1 MKSLLSKFIATCA
14 LALGIGGI
22 SVSHQAFAQTI
33 NYTDLWWN
41 ANESGWG
48 IQITHHNDEMFGTWF
63 TYDEQGN
70 QLFITLPGCGL
81 QKFNGRVCSGDLYRT
96 TGTPYNAPFVSAN
109 TSVTKIGSATLTFES
124 ATSATFAYQIGGTA
138 ITKAITRQPYGSGV
152 ATFPFD
158 NSDLY
163 FKASESG
170 WGYSLAQHGAA
181 LFGVIYHYD
190 ENGRPMFVTLPD
202 ATLNGNIASGTLYRT
217 RSNGNSHYLT
227 STWRAADISLTAA
240 GGVGKADLAFLPA
253 GLNMTFSINGFS
265 QTKEMVRQ
273 PFGAATPAN
282 ALPPASLVQKLC
294 VAPRALAR
302 YGDKPGTLE
311 QEKRWIRSFVDETYL
326 WYNEV
331 PNALSPDFANART
344 YFDALKTP
352 ARTLSGRPKDEFHF
366 YSDTAA
372 YEAQSTTSSSAG
384 YGWSLAA
391 ISNVPPR
398 AFVVALVQPN
408 SPAAQAGIQ
417 RGARILTVDGA
428 DLVNGSDVA
437 TLNAGLSPAA
447 LGEAHSFSILDA
459 GAATPRN
466 VSLTS
471 SLVTSLS
478 VQNVRTIDTAT
489 GPVGYMLFNT
499 FNFPS
504 EGQLIAGFN
513 QLAEA
518 SVRDLVLDMRYNG
531 GGLVYIS
538 SELAYMVAGATATR
552 GKLYSKLSFSDKRV
566 ADNNNPNN
574 SVPFYNGASGIANTG
589 TTAGT
594 PLPSLNLP
602 RVFVLT
608 SGSTASASE
617 EFINGLEGIGV
628 QVIRIGGTTR
638 GKPYGFVPRDNCGTT
653 YFSIEFK
660 STNQKGFGDYADG
673 FPSTCQVSD
682 DFTNQLGDP
691 VEARL
696 AGALNY
702 RLTGVCP
709 TPSGSIGGLA
719 AKFGVSVKTMQ
730 NEPMLLR
737 HKSEE
742 AAIHLPDIHNKM
754 RLIPSK

>member
-1 MKSLLSKFIATCA
+1 MRSLSRKFIATCA
-14 LALGIGGI
+14 LILGM
-22 SVSHQAFAQTI
+22 VSHHALAQTI

-70 QLFITLPGCGL
+70 QLFVTLPGCGL

-96 TGTPYNAPFVSAN
+96 TGTPYNVPFVSAN
-109 TSVTKIGSATLTFES
+109 TTVTKIGSATLTFDS
-124 ATSATFAYQIGGTA
+124 ATSATFAYQIGGTS
-138 ITKAITRQPYGSGV
+138 ISKVITRQPYGTGV

-158 NSDLY
+158 NSDIY

-170 WGYSLAQHGAA
+170 WGYSLAQHGDA

-190 ENGRPMFVTLPD
+190 ENGRPMFVTLPA
-202 ATLNGNIASGTLYRT
+202 ATLSGNTASGTLYRT

-227 STWRAADISLTAA
+227 PTWRASDISLTVAT
-240 GGVGKADLAFLPA
+240 GVGKADLAFSPA

-265 QTKEMVRQ
+265 QTKELVRQ

-302 YGDKPGTLE
+302 YGDKAGTLE

-331 PNALSPDFANART
+331 PNALSPNFANPRT

-352 ARTLSGRPKDEFHF
+352 ARTPSGRPKDEFHF

-372 YEAQSTTSSSAG
+372 YEAQSTSSSSSG

-398 AFVVALVQPN
+398 VFVAALVQPN
-408 SPAAQAGIQ
+408 SPAALAGVQ
-417 RGARILTVDGA
+417 RGARILAVDGA
-428 DLVNGSDVA
+428 DLVNGSDVD
-437 TLNAGLSPAA
+437 TLNAGLSPATV
-447 LGEAHSFSILDA
+447 GETHSFTILDA
-459 GAATPRN
+459 GAATPRTIS
-466 VSLTS
+466 VKSAV
-471 SLVTSLS
+471 VTSPP
-478 VQNVRTIDTAT
+478 VQNVKTIDTAS

-513 QLAEA
+513 QLAA
-518 SVRDLVLDMRYNG
+518 ANVRDLVLDMRYNG

-538 SELAYMVAGATATR
+538 SQLAYMVAGANVTQ
-552 GKLYSKLSFSDKRV
+552 GKLYSKLTFSDKRT

-574 SVPFYNGASGIANTG
+574 SVPFFGTTSGAANTG
-589 TTAGT
+589 TTANAA
-594 PLPSLNLP
+594 LPSLNLP

-608 SGSTASASE
+608 SGNTASASE

-638 GKPYGFVPRDNCGTT
+638 GKPYGFVPKDNCGTT

-673 FPSTCQVSD
+673 FPSTCQVPD
-682 DFTNQLGDP
+682 DFANQLGDP
-691 VEARL
+691 AEARL

-702 RLTGVCP
+702 RLTGACP
-709 TPSGSIGGLA
+709 APSGSISGLA
-719 AKFGVSVKTMQ
+719 AKFGVSAKTMQ
-730 NEPMLLR
+730 SEATLLR
-737 HKSEE
+737 SPSDE
-742 AAIHLPDIHNKM
+742 AAIHLPEVNAKLGLAS
-754 RLIPSK
+754 RK